1 MTEKIELVLDAKAEL
16 GEGPCWDWRTGI
28 LYWVDIEGKKVCT
41 FNPATGENREIV
53 LDQQVSAVVPALNKD
68 KLIVAMEKGLF
79 YLQEQTEELELIT
92 EVEGNLPDNRTNDGK
107 CDAYGRFWI
116 GTMSKKEEK
125 EQGALYCLD
134 TNGKFTKKLD
144 NISTSNGLAWDK
156 TNSYMYYIDTPTQ
169 KVLRYDFALDT
180 AILGKAVEV
189 VDFSDEDG
197 FPDGMTIDQEGMLW
211 IAHWGGS
218 KVSRWN
224 PNAKKKLED
233 IELPALNVTSCT
245 FGGIHLQE
253 LYITTARTGMST
265 EQLEKYPLSGGL
277 FKVTTKAAGMQAA
290 FVADSS
296 I

>member
-16 GEGPCWDWRTGI
+16 GEGPCWDARTGI
-28 LYWVDIEGKKVCT
+28 LYWVDIEGEKVCA
-41 FNPATGENREIV
+41 FNPTTGENKEIV
-53 LDQQVSAVVPALNKD
+53 LDQQVSAVVPTLNKD
-68 KLIVAMEKGLF
+68 KLIVALEKGLF
-79 YLQEQTEELELIT
+79 YLQEQTEELQLIT
-92 EVEGNLPDNRTNDGK
+92 EIERNLPDNRTNDGK

-116 GTMSKKEEK
+116 GTMNKKEEK

-134 TNGKFTKKLD
+134 TNGEFTKKLD

-156 TNSYMYYIDTPTQ
+156 NNNYMYYIDTPTQ
-169 KVLRYDFALDT
+169 KVLRYEFALDT

-189 VDFSDEDG
+189 VDFSDEEG

-224 PNAKKKLED
+224 PNTNKKLED
-233 IELPALNVTSCT
+233 IELPVLNVTSCT
-245 FGGIHLQE
+245 FGGGNLQE
-253 LYITTARTGMST
+253 LYITTARTGMSE

-277 FKVTTKAAGMQAA
+277 FKATTKVAGMQSA
-290 FVADSS
+290 FVADS

>member
-1 MTEKIELVLDAKAEL
+1 MTGKIELLVDAKAEL
-16 GEGPCWDWRTGI
+16 GEGPCWDRRTGM
-28 LYWVDIEGKKVCT
+28 LYWVDIEGKKVCA
-41 FNPATGENREIV
+41 FNPATGKNREIV
-53 LDQQVSAVVPALNKD
+53 LNQQVSAVVPTLNKD

-79 YLQEQTEELELIT
+79 YLQERTEELQLIT
-92 EVEGNLPDNRTNDGK
+92 EVEKNLPDNRTNDGK

-134 TNGKFTKKLD
+134 TNGELTKKLD

-156 TNSYMYYIDTPTQ
+156 TNNYMYYIDTPTQ

-189 VDFSDEDG
+189 IDFSNEDG

-224 PNAKKKLED
+224 PNTNMKLED
-233 IELPALNVTSCT
+233 IELPVLNVTSCT
-245 FGGIHLQE
+245 FGGENLQE
-253 LYITTARTGMST
+253 LYITTARTGMNE

-277 FKVTTKAAGMQAA
+277 FKVTTTVAGMQTA
-290 FVADSS
+290 FLAES